1 MKKKIINLNKDDIFI
16 ISGFNYL
23 KGIVR
28 KHSNMGTT
36 VFWIEIPKD
45 WLKKN
50 YDELS
55 MLNKNGKVY
64 QELDTFF
71 YRKNMLISSE
81 TEVEI

>member
-1 MKKKIINLNKDDIFI
+1 
-16 ISGFNYL
+16 
-23 KGIVR
+23 
-28 KHSNMGTT
+28 MGTT

>member
-45 WLKKN
+45 WLKKIIMN
-50 YDELS
+50 YLC
-55 MLNKNGKVY
+55 
-64 QELDTFF
+64 
-71 YRKNMLISSE
+71 
-81 TEVEI
+81 